1 MLSQKRWHSAESVLP
16 ASLILILGLSLP
28 SLAQQTKVDTKEL
41 IQTKATVKPTDSA
54 TSSKNGTR
62 PKSPEA
68 PLVKIETIKRA
79 LADAK
84 AKNDLLGTNFQALT
98 PELINTLT
106 NPATAKECWSCVE
119 QYQAMVDASKQIE
132 DRAYAQA
139 LIARFAKITGREA
152 LAKKNYQAS
161 IAIMQGAKHEFK
173 FGFDLRDIYTNLLYQ
188 KISERCKIALALLSC
203 KDKKV
208 EDAETTYALLM
219 KDHYHQP
226 WYVITHDT
234 KAAYASKVDGVEG
247 VAIIS
252 LAAALGK
259 TYADMGQPDK
269 AAAKFNE
276 LVELLAPDNDESMDE
291 KDKNMGRLLKLMFA
305 LDINTG
311 ETVERSDPLIGPE
324 ISLEKALRAYLA
336 FSDLHPELC
345 KKTDMAF
352 VKARVERLTKERLAK
367 EKQEIA
373 IRNFKPIEHP
383 KSETNGNSKSLL
395 PKIEKPTAK

>member
-1 MLSQKRWHSAESVLP
+1 MLFQKRWYYAESVLP
-16 ASLILILGLSLP
+16 ASLILILGLGLP
-28 SLAQQTKVDTKEL
+28 SLAQPTKAEKKEL
-41 IQTKATVKPTDSA
+41 IHTKARVKPSDSA
-54 TSSKNGTR
+54 PPANNGTQ

-84 AKNDLLGTNFQALT
+84 TKNDLLGTNFMAMA
-98 PELINTLT
+98 PELTNTLT

-173 FGFDLRDIYTNLLYQ
+173 FGFDLRDIYTNLLYL

-208 EDAETTYALLM
+208 EDAETTYAQLM

-226 WYVITHDT
+226 WYVITRDT

-247 VAIIS
+247 VAVIS
-252 LAAALGK
+252 LAAALGR
-259 TYADMGQPDK
+259 TYAEMGQLDK

-345 KKTDMAF
+345 KREDTAF
-352 VKARVERLTKERLAK
+352 VEARVERLTKACLAK

-383 KSETNGNSKSLL
+383 KSETNENSKN
-395 PKIEKPTAK
+395 

>member
-336 FSDLHPELC
+336 FSDLHPELR

>member
-1 MLSQKRWHSAESVLP
+1 MLFQKRWYYAESVLP
-16 ASLILILGLSLP
+16 ASLILILGLGLP
-28 SLAQQTKVDTKEL
+28 SLAQPTKAEKKEL
-41 IQTKATVKPTDSA
+41 IHTKARVKPSDSA
-54 TSSKNGTR
+54 PPANNGTQ

-84 AKNDLLGTNFQALT
+84 TKNDLLGTNFMAMA
-98 PELINTLT
+98 PELTNTLT

-173 FGFDLRDIYTNLLYQ
+173 FGFDLRDIYTNLLYL

-208 EDAETTYALLM
+208 EDAETTYAQLM

-226 WYVITHDT
+226 WYVITRDT

-252 LAAALGK
+252 LAAALGR
-259 TYADMGQPDK
+259 TYAEMGQLDK

-345 KKTDMAF
+345 KREDTAF
-352 VKARVERLTKERLAK
+352 VEARVERLTKACLAK

-383 KSETNGNSKSLL
+383 KSETNENSKN
-395 PKIEKPTAK
+395 

>member
-1 MLSQKRWHSAESVLP
+1 VTKAEKKELV
-16 ASLILILGLSLP
+16 
-28 SLAQQTKVDTKEL
+28 QTKTK
-41 IQTKATVKPTDSA
+41 IKAKPSDSA
-54 TSSKNGTR
+54 ASTNKGTQS
-62 PKSPEA
+62 KSPEA

-84 AKNDLLGTNFQALT
+84 AKNDLLGPNFMAMA

-119 QYQAMVDASKQIE
+119 QFQAMVDASKQIE

-173 FGFDLRDIYTNLLYQ
+173 FGFDMRDIYTNLLYL
-188 KISERCKIALALLSC
+188 KISERCKIALALISC

-208 EDAETTYALLM
+208 EDAEKTYVELM

-234 KAAYASKVDGVEG
+234 KAAYASHLDGVEG

-259 TYADMGQPDK
+259 TYADIGQLDK

-345 KKTDMAF
+345 KKEDMAF
-352 VKARVERLTKERLAK
+352 VKARVERLTKARLAK
-367 EKQEIA
+367 EKQEMA

-383 KSETNGNSKSLL
+383 KLETKGSSKL
-395 PKIEKPTAK
+395 

>member
-1 MLSQKRWHSAESVLP
+1 MLFQKRWHYFESVLP

-28 SLAQQTKVDTKEL
+28 SLAQQTKVEKKEL
-41 IQTKATVKPTDSA
+41 IQTKAKAKPIDSA
-54 TSSKNGTR
+54 PPANNGTQ

-84 AKNDLLGTNFQALT
+84 TKNDLLGTNFMAMA
-98 PELINTLT
+98 PELTNTLT

-173 FGFDLRDIYTNLLYQ
+173 FGFDLRDIYTNLLYL

-208 EDAETTYALLM
+208 EDAETTYAQLM

-247 VAIIS
+247 VAVIS
-252 LAAALGK
+252 LAAALGR
-259 TYADMGQPDK
+259 TYAEMGQLDK

-345 KKTDMAF
+345 KREDTAF
-352 VKARVERLTKERLAK
+352 VEARVERLTKACLAK

-383 KSETNGNSKSLL
+383 KSETNENSKN
-395 PKIEKPTAK
+395 

>member
-1 MLSQKRWHSAESVLP
+1 MLSQKRWHYFESVLP

-28 SLAQQTKVDTKEL
+28 SLAQQTKVEKKEL
-41 IQTKATVKPTDSA
+41 IQTKAKVKPSDSA
-54 TSSKNGTR
+54 PPANNGTQ

-84 AKNDLLGTNFQALT
+84 AKNDLLGTNFMAMA
-98 PELINTLT
+98 PELLNTLT

-173 FGFDLRDIYTNLLYQ
+173 FGFDLRDMYTNLLYL

-208 EDAETTYALLM
+208 EDAETTYAQLM
-219 KDHYHQP
+219 KDHYNQP
-226 WYVITHDT
+226 WYVITRDT

-252 LAAALGK
+252 LAAALGR
-259 TYADMGQPDK
+259 TYADMGQLDK
-269 AAAKFNE
+269 ASAKFNE
-276 LVELLAPDNDESMDE
+276 IVELLAPDNDESMDE
-291 KDKNMGRLLKLMFA
+291 KDKNMGRLLKLMFK

-345 KKTDMAF
+345 KKEDVAF
-352 VKARVERLTKERLAK
+352 VKARVARLTKARLAK

-383 KSETNGNSKSLL
+383 KSETNENSKSLV

>member
-1 MLSQKRWHSAESVLP
+1 MLFQKRGHYFESVLP
-16 ASLILILGLSLP
+16 ASLILILGLGLP
-28 SLAQQTKVDTKEL
+28 SFAQPIKAEKREL
-41 IQTKATVKPTDSA
+41 VQTKARAKPIDSA
-54 TSSKNGTR
+54 TSANKGTQ
-62 PKSPEA
+62 PKSPKA

-84 AKNDLLGTNFQALT
+84 AKNDLLFTNFMAMA
-98 PELINTLT
+98 PELSNTLT
-106 NPATAKECWSCVE
+106 DPTTAKECWSCVE

-161 IAIMQGAKHEFK
+161 IAIMQSAKHEFE
-173 FGFDLRDIYTNLLYQ
+173 FGIDMRDIYTNLIYQ

-208 EDAETTYALLM
+208 EDAETTYTQLM
-219 KDHYHQP
+219 KDHYNQP

-252 LAAALGK
+252 LAAALGR
-259 TYADMGQPDK
+259 TYADMGQLDK

-276 LVELLAPDNDESMDE
+276 IVELLAPDNDESMDE

-305 LDINTG
+305 LDIDTG

-345 KKTDMAF
+345 KKEDMTF
-352 VKARVERLTKERLAK
+352 VKARVARLTKARLAK

-383 KSETNGNSKSLL
+383 KSETNENSKN
-395 PKIEKPTAK
+395 

>member
-1 MLSQKRWHSAESVLP
+1 MLFQQRWHYFESALP

-28 SLAQQTKVDTKEL
+28 SFAQPIKVEKKKL
-41 IQTKATVKPTDSA
+41 VQAKTKAKPSDSA
-54 TSSKNGTR
+54 PSANNGTR

-84 AKNDLLGTNFQALT
+84 AKNDLLGPNLMAMA

-106 NPATAKECWSCVE
+106 NPATAKECWYCVE
-119 QYQAMVDASKQIE
+119 QFQAMVDASKQIE

-173 FGFDLRDIYTNLLYQ
+173 FGFDMRDIYTNLLYR

-208 EDAETTYALLM
+208 EDAEKTYAELM
-219 KDHYHQP
+219 NDHYHQP
-226 WYVITHDT
+226 WYVITRDT
-234 KAAYASKVDGVEG
+234 KAAYASHLDGVEG

-259 TYADMGQPDK
+259 TYADMGQLDK

-311 ETVERSDPLIGPE
+311 ETVERSDPLVGPE

-345 KKTDMAF
+345 KKEDMAF

-367 EKQEIA
+367 EKQEMA
-373 IRNFKPIEHP
+373 IRNFKPIERP
-383 KSETNGNSKSLL
+383 KLETKRNSTSLV
-395 PKIEKPTAK
+395 PQIEKPTAK

>member
-1 MLSQKRWHSAESVLP
+1 
-16 ASLILILGLSLP
+16 
-28 SLAQQTKVDTKEL
+28 
-41 IQTKATVKPTDSA
+41 
-54 TSSKNGTR
+54 
-62 PKSPEA
+62 
-68 PLVKIETIKRA
+68 
-79 LADAK
+79 
-84 AKNDLLGTNFQALT
+84 
-98 PELINTLT
+98 
-106 NPATAKECWSCVE
+106 
-119 QYQAMVDASKQIE
+119 
-132 DRAYAQA
+132 
-139 LIARFAKITGREA
+139 
-152 LAKKNYQAS
+152 
-161 IAIMQGAKHEFK
+161 
-173 FGFDLRDIYTNLLYQ
+173 
-188 KISERCKIALALLSC
+188 
-203 KDKKV
+203 
-208 EDAETTYALLM
+208 M

-226 WYVITHDT
+226 WYVITRDT

-252 LAAALGK
+252 LAAALGR
-259 TYADMGQPDK
+259 TYAEMGQLDK

-345 KKTDMAF
+345 KREDTAF
-352 VKARVERLTKERLAK
+352 VEARVERLTKACLAK

-383 KSETNGNSKSLL
+383 KSETNENSKN
-395 PKIEKPTAK
+395 